1 MANDLQTTKIRV
13 VTSTLLGVP
22 KSRKG
27 QVAQQAEESLK
38 AFLEILVKLERVN
51 PGHDDPHN
59 VNDEETEQRHWADL
73 REYQLKFAQQG
84 GLSSLG

>member
-1 MANDLQTTKIRV
+1 MA
-13 VTSTLLGVP
+13 STLLEVP

-27 QVAQQAEESLK
+27 QVAQQAEEYLA

-59 VNDEETEQRHWADL
+59 PNDEETELRHWSDL

-84 GLSSLG
+84 GLSGLG

>member
-1 MANDLQTTKIRV
+1 M
-13 VTSTLLGVP
+13 P

-27 QVAQQAEESLK
+27 QVAQQAEEYLK

-59 VNDEETEQRHWADL
+59 PNDEGIELQYWADL
-73 REYQLKFAQQG
+73 REYQLKFAQQS

>member
-1 MANDLQTTKIRV
+1 MA
-13 VTSTLLGVP
+13 STLLDVP

-27 QVAQQAEESLK
+27 AVAQQAEQYLA
-38 AFLEILVKLERVN
+38 AFLDILIKLERVN

-59 VNDEETEQRHWADL
+59 PDDEEAELRHWADL

>member
-1 MANDLQTTKIRV
+1 M
-13 VTSTLLGVP
+13 P

-27 QVAQQAEESLK
+27 QVAQQAEEYLA

-59 VNDEETEQRHWADL
+59 ANDEETELRHWADL

>member
-1 MANDLQTTKIRV
+1 
-13 VTSTLLGVP
+13 
-22 KSRKG
+22 
-27 QVAQQAEESLK
+27 
-38 AFLEILVKLERVN
+38 VN

-59 VNDEETEQRHWADL
+59 PNDEETELRHWADL

>member
-1 MANDLQTTKIRV
+1 M
-13 VTSTLLGVP
+13 P

-27 QVAQQAEESLK
+27 QVAQQAEEYLK
-38 AFLEILVKLERVN
+38 AFLEILVKLERV
-51 PGHDDPHN
+51 DDPHN
-59 VNDEETEQRHWADL
+59 PSDEGTELQHWADL